1 MYLGLDRVSS
11 ETQDQTE
18 DRRIADIL
26 GDPRWFPE
34 RFDPRSG
41 TIHYVASDRNTLAS
55 QTFLDG
61 RWDRSNAER
70 RAVSGNTALAYLSA
84 EKPRPNFIW
93 HTGFCGSSLLAKA
106 LDYPGRNLSLCEP
119 QILADIANA
128 KRMATMAPG
137 FSERIPNLVLQLL
150 ARPFAT
156 GECVTLKPSPV
167 ANNLLREAAAFTS
180 GPMLFLYSDCR
191 SFLISIA
198 KKGEEGHKYVRRM
211 FVAMLADGHEQ
222 AQWPPGK
229 VLSLTDLEM
238 ATVVWHM
245 HIGEIL
251 RHCAALG
258 PARAVSLDC
267 DAFLTKPVECL
278 RKLDAFFSLDLGV
291 EYPAQA
297 AAGPLFRRN
306 AKTPEVPFDAD
317 KRRDEH
323 SRTAQSLGPDLD
335 RIVAQSYDL
344 CRTTPRG
351 MPLPDPLVA
360 LDKTYF

>member
-1 MYLGLDRVSS
+1 MTRASS
-11 ETQDQTE
+11 D
-18 DRRIADIL
+18 
-26 GDPRWFPE
+26 
-34 RFDPRSG
+34 
-41 TIHYVASDRNTLAS
+41 ASS
-55 QTFLDG
+55 
-61 RWDRSNAER
+61 
-70 RAVSGNTALAYLSA
+70 ALAYLSA

-106 LDYPGRNLSLCEP
+106 LDCLGRNLSLFEP

-128 KRMATMAPG
+128 KRTAATAPG
-137 FSERIPNLVLQLL
+137 FSERIPKLALQLL

-156 GECVTLKPSPV
+156 GECITLKPSPV

-180 GPMLFLYSDCR
+180 GPTLFLYSDCR

-222 AQWPPGK
+222 AQWPPGR
-229 VLSLTDLEM
+229 VLSLTDLEL
-238 ATVVWHM
+238 AAVVWHM

-251 RHCAALG
+251 RHWAALG
-258 PARAVSLDC
+258 PARAASLDC
-267 DAFLTKPVECL
+267 DAFLADPVECL
-278 RKLDAFFSLDLGV
+278 GKLDAFFSLDLGP
-291 EYPAQA
+291 EYPTQVT
-297 AAGPLFRRN
+297 AGPLFRRN
-306 AKTPEVPFDAD
+306 AKTPEVPFDAN

-360 LDKTYF
+360 SGKIYL